1 MVILSKNIPN
11 YAPFSFWKYE
21 DMNLINLATG
31 DALTRSEDGLV
42 LMPKNE
48 SDYMDPSQQWILD
61 YNSRTLTIRQKISI
75 SHRTIFQLMIKFI

>member
-1 MVILSKNIPN
+1 MKRINLSFIEFLSNISVTDWVSLSKNIPN

-31 DALTRSEDGLV
+31 DALTRIDDGLI
-42 LMPKNE
+42 LKPKNA

-61 YNSRTLTIRQKISI
+61 YNSRTCI
-75 SHRTIFQLMIKFI
+75 